1 MQLQLRTFNTL
12 VQDMA
17 AAVQSSAGQLLDLTV
32 GSTLRAVLEAN
43 ASVGLWMQWLLL
55 QVLRT
60 TRAATSSGTDLD
72 SWMADM
78 TLARLSAAAATGMVT
93 FSRFTAT
100 SAAFIPAGSL
110 VRTADGAQTF
120 AVSADASLATWE
132 GSGNGYTV
140 AAGIA
145 SLDIPVSAQLAGSA
159 GNVQGG
165 SIALLASAIPGI
177 DAVTNAH
184 AFQNGL
190 DAETDD
196 AFRSRFANFI
206 ASRSR
211 ATLVAVGYAISS
223 IQQGLNYTVQENVD
237 ATGAPRMGNF
247 VVTVDDG
254 SGNPSSALLT
264 TVQTAIDAIRPIG
277 STFSIQSPV
286 VLTVGVSL
294 TVILS
299 PGINKAPVQAQVGAA
314 IADYIN
320 GLSIGTMLPL
330 SRIVQIAFAA
340 NAAIANVIQVFA
352 NGAPSDIDPGITGV
366 LKAGIIAVD

>member
-1 MQLQLRTFNTL
+1 
-12 VQDMA
+12 
-17 AAVQSSAGQLLDLTV
+17 
-32 GSTLRAVLEAN
+32 
-43 ASVGLWMQWLLL
+43 
-55 QVLRT
+55 
-60 TRAATSSGTDLD
+60 
-72 SWMADM
+72 
-78 TLARLSAAAATGMVT
+78 
-93 FSRFTAT
+93 
-100 SAAFIPAGSL
+100 
-110 VRTADGAQTF
+110 
-120 AVSADASLATWE
+120 
-132 GSGNGYTV
+132 
-140 AAGIA
+140 
-145 SLDIPVSAQLAGSA
+145 
-159 GNVQGG
+159 
-165 SIALLASAIPGI
+165 
-177 DAVTNAH
+177 
-184 AFQNGL
+184 
-190 DAETDD
+190 
-196 AFRSRFANFI
+196 
-206 ASRSR
+206 
-211 ATLVAVGYAISS
+211 
-223 IQQGLNYTVQENVD
+223 VQENVD